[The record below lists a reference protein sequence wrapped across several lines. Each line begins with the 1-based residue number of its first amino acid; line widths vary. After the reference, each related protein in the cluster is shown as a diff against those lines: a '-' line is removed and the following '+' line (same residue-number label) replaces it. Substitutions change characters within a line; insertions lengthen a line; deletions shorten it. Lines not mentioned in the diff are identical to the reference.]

1 MNNFWKW
8 NVESYGIQGVLAS
21 KDIDVYELYD
31 IIKERG
37 DDFISEF
44 EDAEDF
50 AASME
55 NLGVCS
61 EFDVY
66 REFEKNEFVLIDW
79 DDWYGCDY
87 DE

>member
-8 NVESYGIQGVLAS
+8 NVDSFGIQGVLAS
-21 KDIDVYELYD
+21 AKDNIYEIYEA
-31 IIKERG
+31 IKERG
-37 DDFISEF
+37 DDFIGEF

-61 EFDVY
+61 EFDIY
-66 REFEKNEFVLIDW
+66 REFVKGEFVLIDY

-87 DE
+87 D